1 MKNNI
6 PQQGFFFD
14 GENDKH
20 NYYFDGA
27 KMTGCTTILS
37 ILAKPTLI
45 QWAANM
51 ACDYIKNNSDWVMEG
66 AKEPKDVKGYC
77 KCLWDTLEEARFAHR
92 RKKEEAGQK
101 GKDVHAIIE
110 NMIKFAIKERD
121 GVIDCSLEYENK
133 QIQNFVE
140 WAIKNRIEFLESE
153 KQLYS
158 KELWFA
164 GTCDFICKI
173 DGAMWLGDIKT
184 SSGIYPEH
192 FAQCAG
198 YQIMID
204 ENKLYEISGHII
216 INLKKTGE
224 FEEKRSI
231 SLEDYKRFFL
241 AALDIYRVQEKIKN
255 QIL

>member
-1 MKNNI
+1 MNNI
-6 PQQGFFFD
+6 PQQGFYFD
-14 GENDKH
+14 GENGRHD
-20 NYYFDGA
+20 YFYDGA

-37 ILAKPTLI
+37 VIAKPFLI

-51 ACDYIKNNSDWVMEG
+51 AVDYIADKSIFFESTNEYKTNGDI
-66 AKEPKDVKGYC
+66 
-77 KCLWDTLEEARFAHR
+77 LREARTAHR
-92 RKKEEAGQK
+92 KKKEEAGTK
-101 GKDVHAIIE
+101 GTDVHAIIE
-110 NMIKFAIKERD
+110 NMIKFAIKERE
-121 GVIDCSLEYENK
+121 GIIDCSIEHENK
-133 QIQNFVE
+133 QVENFVE
-140 WAIKNRIEFLESE
+140 WALKNKVKFLESE

-158 KELWFA
+158 KELWIA

-173 DGAMWLGDIKT
+173 DGKVWLGDIKT
-184 SSGIYPEH
+184 SSGIYPEY

-204 ENKLYEISGHII
+204 ENKLYEIVGHII
-216 INLKKTGE
+216 VNLKKTGE

-241 AALDIYRVQEKIKN
+241 AALDIYRVQEKIKG